1 MNGYMHIQI
10 PLMFVASTLVLLF
23 NYLVYAKNRN
33 SKVNLFF
40 AIFGISISFWLLSFA
55 RGYAHTE
62 LLQKIFWFKIGYV
75 GIIFIP
81 INFYAFIYFLLGRN
95 KDFILVVTNYLIG
108 VIFVVIH
115 FSNHPLVIGLY
126 KYPWGY
132 YPNTF
137 TPIHIIFLVYF
148 ISLFTISNIL
158 MGLYLISKSQHLTKI
173 HRFRIKYALV
183 GSIVGSFA
191 TVDFIGSYGK
201 NFPPIGFIFMFLYPA
216 IFTYAILRYR
226 LMDVTL
232 VVTRTSIFI
241 FVYSLVLGIPFIFAF
256 LMKQQ
261 FVDLLGID
269 YWWLMPLISSTL
281 LATVGPFLYLFIQ
294 KRAEDRL
301 LQEQRRYQTT
311 LRQASLGMGRIK
323 EINRLVNLI
332 VHIVTRTVRIEHCI
346 IYLRDVPDKKYKMR
360 ACRSQKTRFQ
370 PAESLDFNSAIIEYL
385 TKTHRPIL
393 YDEIKQQTQDNGD
406 LHLARLEAEMA
417 KLEAVLIIPSFI
429 DEDMLAV
436 IVLGNKF
443 SNKLYSNDDLVVF
456 SILASQAALAI
467 ENAQFYEDVRM
478 THEQLFKAEK
488 MATIGTMA
496 DGLSHQI
503 NNRLHALG
511 FIAGDALDTIRLK
524 RDLPMSSE
532 VKEVLIDIEHALNR
546 IEDNVAQGGEIVQGL
561 LKYTRKG
568 ESGYSE
574 IELDNLINAVME
586 MAQFKIK
593 PGEMVVHR
601 DYGPD
606 VPKIYGNFT
615 QLQEVF
621 FNLIDN
627 AYDAMMQR
635 KVESPDPSYKPTIK
649 ISAQRKDA
657 GSIEIVIQDNGMG
670 IKEDDKTKLFTPF
683 FTTKLSS
690 KKGTGLGL
698 YVIQKLIE
706 ESHKGKVSYSSRYRE
721 GTRVVILLNTVN
733 SK

>member
-1 MNGYMHIQI
+1 M
-10 PLMFVASTLVLLF
+10 TLISLPNLFTSVLLF
-23 NYLVYAKNRN
+23 LLGAGVFLRNRKSEVNLSLTLICISTSVWQFFYALAYNTNDPAIALQYFKIGYPGVVFISVTYYHFSTSFLKIRKTKYLVILNYLIGFLIIIAINETNLLVDG
-33 SKVNLFF
+33 VNLFF
-40 AIFGISISFWLLSFA
+40 WG
-55 RGYAHTE
+55 
-62 LLQKIFWFKIGYV
+62 
-75 GIIFIP
+75 
-81 INFYAFIYFLLGRN
+81 FYPKAG
-95 KDFILVVTNYLIG
+95 KW
-108 VIFVVIH
+108 
-115 FSNHPLVIGLY
+115 HPLFLAFFMLLVNAASAQIAYFYIY
-126 KYPWGY
+126 KKQNLTLIQQQQLKYILLAFSI
-132 YPNTF
+132 F
-137 TPIHIIFLVYF
+137 TL
-148 ISLFTISNIL
+148 
-158 MGLYLISKSQHLTKI
+158 
-173 HRFRIKYALV
+173 AC
-183 GSIVGSFA
+183 
-191 TVDFIGSYGK
+191 VDFIPNYSVEVYP
-201 NFPPIGFIFMFLYPA
+201 FGFIPVA
-216 IFTYAILRYR
+216 IFLIVISYSIVKYR
-226 LMDVTL
+226 LIDVSL
-232 VVTRTSIFI
+232 AITRSGIFI
-241 FVYSLVLGIPFIFAF
+241 FVYSLVLLTPFALAF
-256 LMKQQ
+256 GLKKTLIRW
-261 FVDLLGID
+261 FGLDL
-269 YWWLMPLISSTL
+269 WWLMPLISSTV